1 MATGTRYI
9 RLDDDDGDDS
19 RFVLDQHAQLDLYSG
34 NSLKQQYVDRHV
46 ALKQQNAD
54 RHVALKQQY
63 ADRHVALKQQSM
75 DRHVALKQQNADR
88 HVALLGHIILIASYL
103 VFVLTPQSCIL
114 SGREAANTNC
124 IV

>member
-34 NSLKQQYVDRHV
+34 NSLKQQYADRHV

-54 RHVALKQQY
+54 RHVPLKQQY